1 MAQKGGGGG
10 GGGANNGVPVVTS
23 VTPNSGPANVYMP
36 ITITGS
42 GFTGTSAIS
51 IGGTSL
57 GTGDWVVVN
66 DTTITTKT
74 PQGAAG
80 PVSVQVTTSGG
91 TSAANKLLH
100 LSSIAAGHLG
110 NPTEHGFRGGWHA
123 GDDHRYRIHRERR
136 MSPIGGVP
144 RHQHQYQG

>member
-1 MAQKGGGGG
+1 MGQRGGGGGG

-42 GFTGTSAIS
+42 AFTGASAIL

-66 DTTITTKT
+66 DTTITTQT
-74 PQGAAG
+74 PHGAAG
-80 PVSVQVTTSGG
+80 QVSVQVTTSGG
-91 TSAANKLLH
+91 ASAANKLYTYL
-100 LSSIAAGHLG
+100 
-110 NPTEHGFRGGWHA
+110 P
-123 GDDHRYRIHRERR
+123 
-136 MSPIGGVP
+136 SPP
-144 RHQHQYQG
+144 